1 MINRPPLL
9 DLEPD
14 LGSSDSETP
23 LAVRMVRM
31 FFRILLYRTDWL
43 MIIPM
48 AVLLTGQTLSPRD
61 RYRHGSSSQRRA

>member
-9 DLEPD
+9 NLEPD

-48 AVLLTGQTLSPRD
+48 AVLLIFG
-61 RYRHGSSSQRRA
+61 

>member
-9 DLEPD
+9 NLEPD

-48 AVLLTGQTLSPRD
+48 AVLLIFGEMFIYGTGQ
-61 RYRHGSSSQRRA
+61 HAHC